1 MGLAPLG
8 RNHGGQTTDFKGI
21 FNKASLDYSSYMT
34 RFPTNRLLDTSLIS
48 PCEKDDVCSPYFT
61 KLAYDIQAESE
72 RALLHL
78 AEEAYKLTKCKNL
91 CITGGVALDSVAN
104 GKVRMNS
111 KFENIFVMP
120 CPSDTGIALALATY
134 GYYKHAKP
142 KSPKIFAM
150 KNAFTGKNYPEKEIS
165 DLLTEQNLPLVKCET
180 KDVANYISQKK

>member
-1 MGLAPLG
+1 
-8 RNHGGQTTDFKGI
+8 
-21 FNKASLDYSSYMT
+21 
-34 RFPTNRLLDTSLIS
+34 
-48 PCEKDDVCSPYFT
+48 
-61 KLAYDIQAESE
+61 
-72 RALLHL
+72 
-78 AEEAYKLTKCKNL
+78 
-91 CITGGVALDSVAN
+91 SVAN